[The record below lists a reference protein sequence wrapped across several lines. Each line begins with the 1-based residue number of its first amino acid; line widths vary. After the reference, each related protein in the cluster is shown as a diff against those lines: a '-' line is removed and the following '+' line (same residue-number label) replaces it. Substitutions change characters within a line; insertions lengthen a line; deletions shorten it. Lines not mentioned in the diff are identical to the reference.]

1 MLCACDTQSSVASIC
16 SLAPASLK
24 LAARQSSPPALN
36 NPECSG
42 PYEAPTRFSLFGVA
56 VSTAALKIIGKR
68 AAPPDFHFYVVHPCG
83 TGGDDGDSRESLR
96 IIFPAGSR
104 SFSGWPTNKE
114 LPGNNRGFVSVMHWQ
129 SAVWSSGHPSATGSS
144 LYPEARL

>member
-42 PYEAPTRFSLFGVA
+42 PYEVPTHFSLFGVA
-56 VSTAALKIIGKR
+56 VLTAALKIIGKR
-68 AAPPDFHFYVVHPCG
+68 AAPPDFHFYVAHPHE
-83 TGGDDGDSRESLR
+83 TTRRMASVEKLVAELKSL
-96 IIFPAGSR
+96 
-104 SFSGWPTNKE
+104 
-114 LPGNNRGFVSVMHWQ
+114 
-129 SAVWSSGHPSATGSS
+129 
-144 LYPEARL
+144 

>member
-1 MLCACDTQSSVASIC
+1 LLK
-16 SLAPASLK
+16 SLLLK
-24 LAARQSSPPALN
+24 HKISD
-36 NPECSG
+36 
-42 PYEAPTRFSLFGVA
+42 LFRV
-56 VSTAALKIIGKR
+56 I
-68 AAPPDFHFYVVHPCG
+68 CG

-129 SAVWSSGHPSATGSS
+129 SAVWSSDIRPRQAHHFT
-144 LYPEARL
+144 LKRV

>member
-68 AAPPDFHFYVVHPCG
+68 AAPPDFHFYVAHPFAAVSPHDG
-83 TGGDDGDSRESLR
+83 TLDTLV
-96 IIFPAGSR
+96 
-104 SFSGWPTNKE
+104 
-114 LPGNNRGFVSVMHWQ
+114 LPWAN
-129 SAVWSSGHPSATGSS
+129 T
-144 LYPEARL
+144 EA

>member
-42 PYEAPTRFSLFGVA
+42 PYEVPTHFSLFGVA
-56 VSTAALKIIGKR
+56 VLTAALKIIGKR
-68 AAPPDFHFYVVHPCG
+68 AAPPDFHFYVAHP
-83 TGGDDGDSRESLR
+83 TGCSTGKTRLSQKNEPVGNLFPISALPPRIAARYDRRRNSAHARSLC
-96 IIFPAGSR
+96 P
-104 SFSGWPTNKE
+104 
-114 LPGNNRGFVSVMHWQ
+114 L
-129 SAVWSSGHPSATGSS
+129 
-144 LYPEARL
+144 L